1 VIQKKAELYRGDTS
15 SERWNT
21 LKEEIKEKKSA
32 LMVEG
37 RTPVDR
43 AAEFSTLNYLLA
55 YKAGDQET
63 TRVDVQASLPEE
75 SNRDISELELE
86 ALALE
91 VELELLSI

>member
-1 VIQKKAELYRGDTS
+1 MPILNDGK
-15 SERWNT
+15 T

-55 YKAGDQET
+55 YKAGDQENP
-63 TRVDVQASLPEE
+63 RVKVPSSLPEKATGIFRYW
-75 SNRDISELELE
+75 S
-86 ALALE
+86 
-91 VELELLSI
+91 LSPGIGGRT